1 MCGRIT
7 LRRPERV
14 RLKGLDTHP
23 LFATLPRYNIAP
35 TQSLWTVTQANEER
49 RLSSFKWGLVPSWS
63 ENSSGFINARAETL
77 ETKPSF
83 KESFLRRR
91 CLIPA
96 DGFYEWE
103 KLGKAKQ
110 PHYFQMRDG
119 APFFFAGI
127 WDEWLFNGTSIK
139 TCAIITTTP
148 NKLLATIHDRM
159 PVILPSEAVD
169 VWLRGNA
176 RLSELSEL
184 LKPFPDSEMEGF
196 PVGQEVN
203 GSFADHAGL
212 VERLSL
218 GELVRNGMLFS

>member
-1 MCGRIT
+1 MCGRVT

-14 RLKGLDTHP
+14 KLERLDTRP
-23 LFATLPRYNIAP
+23 LLESLPRYNIAP
-35 TQSLWTVTQANEER
+35 TQKLWAVTEANEER
-49 RLSSFKWGLVPSWS
+49 SLSLLQWGLIPSWS
-63 ENSSGFINARAETL
+63 KKPAGFINARAETL

-110 PHYFQMRDG
+110 PHYFQMKNA

-127 WDEWLFNGTSIK
+127 WDEWRFDGTLVT
-139 TCAIITTTP
+139 TCAIVTTNP

-159 PVILPSEAVD
+159 PVILPNEACD
-169 VWLRGNA
+169 GWLRSNA
-176 RLSELSEL
+176 RPSELRGL
-184 LKPFPDSEMEGF
+184 LNALPDSEMQGF
-196 PVGQEVN
+196 PVSPEVN
-203 GSFADHAGL
+203 SSEADHSGL
-212 VERLSL
+212 VEALPP
-218 GELVRNGMLFS
+218 GELVRNGMLF

>member
-14 RLKGLDTHP
+14 RLERLDTRP
-23 LFATLPRYNIAP
+23 LFETLPRHNIAP
-35 TQSLWTVTQANEER
+35 TQEVWAVTESDEKRSLSLLQ
-49 RLSSFKWGLVPSWS
+49 WGLIPSWS
-63 ENSSGFINARAETL
+63 KKPAGFINARAETL
-77 ETKPSF
+77 DSKPSF
-83 KESFLRRR
+83 KEAFLKRR

-110 PHYFQMRDG
+110 PHFFQMKDG

-127 WDEWLFNGTSIK
+127 WDEWGVDGTSVK

-159 PVILPSEAVD
+159 PVIVPSED
-169 VWLRGNA
+169 LDSWLRGNSK
-176 RLSELSEL
+176 LPELREL
-184 LKPFPDSEMEGF
+184 LIPFPDAEMEGF
-196 PVGQEVN
+196 PVSPEVN
-203 GSFADHAGL
+203 GSAPDHPGL
-212 VERLSL
+212 VVPLPP
-218 GELVRNGMLFS
+218 GELVRDGMLF

>member
-7 LRRPERV
+7 LRRPEKV
-14 RLKGLDTHP
+14 RLERLDTRP
-23 LFATLPRYNIAP
+23 LFEELPRHNIAP
-35 TQSLWTVTQANEER
+35 TQKVWAITESHEER
-49 RLSSFKWGLVPSWS
+49 SLSLLQWGLIPNWS
-63 ENSSGFINARAETL
+63 QKPAGFINARAETL

-110 PHYFQMRDG
+110 PHYFQVKDG

-127 WDEWLFNGTSIK
+127 WDEWRLDERSIK
-139 TCAIITTTP
+139 SCAIITTTA

-159 PVILPSEAVD
+159 PVILPQDALDE
-169 VWLRGNA
+169 WLRSSA
-176 RLSELSEL
+176 RVSELREL
-184 LKPFPDSEMEGF
+184 LRQFPESAMQGF
-196 PVGQEVN
+196 PVSPEVN
-203 GSFADHAGL
+203 GSAADHPGL
-212 VERLSL
+212 VERLPDS
-218 GELVRNGMLFS
+218 ELARNALLF